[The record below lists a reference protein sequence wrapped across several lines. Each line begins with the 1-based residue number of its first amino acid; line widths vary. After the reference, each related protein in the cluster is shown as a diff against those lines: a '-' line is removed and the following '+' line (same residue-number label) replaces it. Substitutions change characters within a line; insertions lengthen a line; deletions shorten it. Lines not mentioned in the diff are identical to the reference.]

1 MRNQFIR
8 LGIKVFAVLFLFSLL
23 FSPNLAFAKAKEIR
37 FWHAMGGWRVGL
49 IERMAQDFNVQ
60 NPGVKVVP
68 EFKGSYGDTFM
79 KTIAAAKA
87 GSPPHLAHV
96 VVSSTRE
103 AIDSG
108 LFVPIQDLAD
118 RFGIKIRWDD
128 YFDPVLNC
136 YRVGGKLYS
145 IPWNSSSPIL
155 FWNKT
160 IFDKAGV
167 TLSKKPTWE
176 EVTAAGRKIV
186 KGGYAEYAITWPVVK
201 FFFETWMAEMGQN
214 LVDNE
219 NGRAGRPTKA
229 NFLSPEA
236 ERCFTWFKQLYD
248 EHLWVNPG
256 RKAWGASR
264 KIFLSQKTAMQI
276 SSTGGVVATEKGATG
291 KFELRTS
298 YFPVPAGIERQ
309 GVQIGG
315 GSIWTGKGHTDDETK
330 AATQFALWMTHMSQ
344 TLRWHQCTGYYPM
357 KKGASDILE
366 REGWFEMHPDHKTAL
381 DQLLETKSNRATQ
394 GALVGAYRPLHDIII
409 NVYEQIMKGKSV
421 KSALAEADAKAK
433 TAIAEY
439 RSMVE

>member
-1 MRNQFIR
+1 MQKKIIW
-8 LGIKVFAVLFLFSLL
+8 LGIKAFVVIFLCGLL
-23 FSPNLAFAKAKEIR
+23 FSPKLALAQTKEIR
-37 FWHAMGGWRVGL
+37 FWHAMGGWRVGV
-49 IERMAQDFNVQ
+49 IERMAEDFNVQ
-60 NPGVKVVP
+60 YPGIKVIP
-68 EFKGSYGDTFM
+68 EFKGSYGDTFI
-79 KTIAAAKA
+79 KTISGAKA

-108 LFVPIQDLAD
+108 LFIPIQDIVD
-118 RFGIKIRWDD
+118 RFGIEIKWDD

-136 YRVGGKLYS
+136 YRVDGKLYS

-176 EVTAAGRKIV
+176 EVTEVGRKIV
-186 KGGYAEYAITWPVVK
+186 KEGHAEYAITWPLVK

-214 LVDNE
+214 IVDNE
-219 NGRAGRPTKA
+219 NGRSGRPTKA

-236 ERCFTWFKQLYD
+236 ERSFVWFKQLYD
-248 EHLWVNPG
+248 ERLWVNPG

-264 KIFLSQKTAMQI
+264 KIFLSQKSAMQI
-276 SSTGGVVATEKGATG
+276 SSTGGVVATEKGAAG

-298 YFPVPAGIERQ
+298 YFPIPAGIERQ

-315 GSIWTGKGHTDDETK
+315 GSIWVSKGNPDDETK
-330 AATQFALWMTHMSQ
+330 AATQFALWLTQMSQ
-344 TLRWHQCTGYYPM
+344 SIRWHQCTGYYPI
-357 KKGASDILE
+357 KKGAINILE
-366 REGWFEMHPDHKTAL
+366 REGWFKLHPDHKTAL

-394 GALVGAYRPLHDIII
+394 GAVVGAYRALHDIII
-409 NVYEQIMKGKSV
+409 GIYEEIMKGTSV
-421 KSALAEADAKAK
+421 KTALTEADQKAK
-433 TAIAEY
+433 TAIADY
-439 RSMVE
+439 RSAVE